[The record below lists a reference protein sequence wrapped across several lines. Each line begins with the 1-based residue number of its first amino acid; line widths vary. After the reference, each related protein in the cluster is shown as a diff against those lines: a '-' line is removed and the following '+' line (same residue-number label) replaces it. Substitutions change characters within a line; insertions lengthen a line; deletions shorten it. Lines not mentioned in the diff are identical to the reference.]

1 MIQNFLYMIR
11 YILRIVQI
19 LTTMSLPPLNPSFI
33 FKGQTPIFKFPK
45 LGAFG
50 WGIKREPHL

>member
-1 MIQNFLYMIR
+1 MIR

-19 LTTMSLPPLNPSFI
+19 LTTMSLPHLNPSFI

-45 LGAFG
+45 VGAFG